1 MHQDKLKTKP
11 TTDEYIKG
19 WNRIF
24 NKSLKDKSF
33 RKESK
38 HQAPS
43 EIKAPIVADIRGP
56 DPEFYR
62 HYKSTPPTFHHD
74 SRKRDAPRFSNEKWV
89 PYKKKS

>member
-1 MHQDKLKTKP
+1 MHQYKLKTKP

-43 EIKAPIVADIRGP
+43 ESKAPIVADIRGP

>member
-38 HQAPS
+38 H
-43 EIKAPIVADIRGP
+43 
-56 DPEFYR
+56 
-62 HYKSTPPTFHHD
+62 PTRWQDRAGAELGGQLGHT
-74 SRKRDAPRFSNEKWV
+74 V
-89 PYKKKS
+89 

>member
-11 TTDEYIKG
+11 TTNEYIKG

-43 EIKAPIVADIRGP
+43 ESKAPIVADIRGP